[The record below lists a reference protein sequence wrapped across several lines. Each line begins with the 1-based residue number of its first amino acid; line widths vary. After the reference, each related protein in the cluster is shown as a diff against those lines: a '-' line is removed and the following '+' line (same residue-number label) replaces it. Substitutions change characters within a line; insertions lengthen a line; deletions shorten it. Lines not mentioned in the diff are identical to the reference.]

1 MTITKKKLLS
11 SSRKT
16 LVIFRRLLPILVA
29 VLMIASLVVELIPKL
44 ISMGVLGHGV
54 LLDMLAAD
62 TVGSVAAAQPVVS
75 YILAGELQKAGIGL
89 YAVTTFVVSWVTVG
103 IIPLPAEAAMLGWR
117 FAIWRNVVSFFMALV
132 VSWVTVASL
141 HV

>member
-1 MTITKKKLLS
+1 
-11 SSRKT
+11 
-16 LVIFRRLLPILVA
+16 
-29 VLMIASLVVELIPKL
+29 
-44 ISMGVLGHGV
+44 VLGHGV